1 MTIER
6 SKFGRSIGWGTLIQP
21 GSIDLDHPDDF
32 CFGLLGDSDD
42 HWTVSSISSFSIGF
56 DGVIDY
62 RSSIGLKM
70 LSTGKSFSID
80 GGSGVIDGTIEES
93 SPSSSWLLTIWV
105 SSSIN
110 FSGWSSFKSSS
121 LISFS
126 SPCSILISKSFV
138 NSTGVWT

>member
-1 MTIER
+1 M
-6 SKFGRSIGWGTLIQP
+6 
-21 GSIDLDHPDDF
+21 
-32 CFGLLGDSDD
+32 
-42 HWTVSSISSFSIGF
+42 
-56 DGVIDY
+56 IDY

-126 SPCSILISKSFV
+126 SPYSILISNSFV